1 MFLNGCVSMFLSQMC
16 PAVALLDD
24 VSLILDLAAG
34 AQSLLHR
41 EAAAS
46 SPVPAPLLDGE
57 GVGAEAQARP
67 SDTVYVIHCVNLL
80 IVRGMD

>member
-1 MFLNGCVSMFLSQMC
+1 MNIFRHKFFNGCVRMFVSQMC
-16 PAVALLDD
+16 RAVALLDD

-57 GVGAEAQARP
+57 GVGAEAQAGP
-67 SDTVYVIHCVNLL
+67 GNTVQIIN
-80 IVRGMD
+80 